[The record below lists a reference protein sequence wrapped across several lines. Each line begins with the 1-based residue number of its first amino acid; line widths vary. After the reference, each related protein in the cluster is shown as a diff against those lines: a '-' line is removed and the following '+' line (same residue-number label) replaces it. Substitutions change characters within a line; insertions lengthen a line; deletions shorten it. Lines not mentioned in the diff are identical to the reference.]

1 MSYYVFTSSYYS
13 DPKFFF
19 LSERHETNQIITV
32 KYDIDTYKQKCAF

>member
-13 DPKFFF
+13 DPIFF